1 MKLTD
6 GQVSG
11 YEVLLLVDV
20 RDVAASVLPSRRSP
34 ARDRGY
40 LLRIRSASDF
50 LFSEEQGEGERRR
63 DFQVKGDKG

>member
-20 RDVAASVLPSRRSP
+20 RDVAASVC
-34 ARDRGY
+34 
-40 LLRIRSASDF
+40 LLADHRHAIGVLAPDP
-50 LFSEEQGEGERRR
+50 LGL
-63 DFQVKGDKG
+63 